1 MWKIFKNEKRL
12 MSGQISRLSIFSF
25 KFSLVSAI
33 LFCHVYLSQ
42 SCSIKLGLTLFC
54 LWEKP
59 IFTES
64 SFISQTMNF
73 MIRFL
78 EPFE

>member
-64 SFISQTMNF
+64 SFISQIMNF